1 MSARWSKAMP
11 THIQAT
17 INNLIADKI
26 TEEGDQSPT
35 AIALQAL
42 SKEAI
47 LAGQLDDANKIKPQW
62 RKLMVFLLTRRDDA
76 GAEAAA
82 DPADLARLLPEDG
95 TMDNDRQQER
105 AYIAGNAMCGTP
117 TSADIILN
125 GNLTAA
131 LDK

>member
-1 MSARWSKAMP
+1 MP

-17 INNLIADKI
+17 ISSLIADKI

-35 AIALQAL
+35 AATLQVL

-47 LAGQLDDANKIKPQW
+47 LAGQLDDAKKIKPEW
-62 RKLMVFLLTRRDDA
+62 RKLMVFLLTRRDDD

-82 DPADLARLLPEDG
+82 DPTDLARLLPEDG
-95 TMDNDRQQER
+95 TLDDDRQKER

-117 TSADIILN
+117 TSSDIILN